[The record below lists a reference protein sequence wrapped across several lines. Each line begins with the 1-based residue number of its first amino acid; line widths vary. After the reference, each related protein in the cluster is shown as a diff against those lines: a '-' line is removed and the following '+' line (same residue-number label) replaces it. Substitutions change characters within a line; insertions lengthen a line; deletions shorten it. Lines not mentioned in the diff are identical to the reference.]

1 MKTPQRRLQRG
12 VGLFDGL
19 VALAILGFGLF
30 TLTGFQSR
38 LVAQGTE
45 AQHRMT
51 ASQLADELL
60 NTALVD
66 SAANTPCYVLPA
78 GGGCGAGGVTAQAY
92 ATDWKN
98 RVLAALPNAT
108 NPTVIQNGATG
119 QLTVT
124 LRWQW
129 TAKDGTTPAET
140 RTHTVISDPR

>member
-45 AQHRMT
+45 AQHRMA

-66 SAANTPCYVLPA
+66 STTNTPCYVLPA
-78 GGGCGAGGVTAQAY
+78 GACGAGGATAQAY
-92 ATDWKN
+92 TTAWKS
-98 RVLAALPNAT
+98 RVLAALQNASD
-108 NPTVIQNGATG
+108 PTVTQNGATG

-129 TAKDGTTPAET
+129 TSKDGTTPAET

>member
-1 MKTPQRRLQRG
+1 MKTTQRRAQRG

-30 TLTGFQSR
+30 TLTGFQGR

-45 AQHRMT
+45 AQHRMV

-60 NTALVD
+60 NTALID
-66 SAANTPCYVLPA
+66 STTNTTCYLLPA
-78 GGGCGAGGVTAQAY
+78 SGGCGSGGATALTY
-92 ATDWKN
+92 TNGWKA
-98 RVLAALPNAT
+98 RVLQALPNAS
-108 NPTVIQNGATG
+108 NPTVERNGATG

-129 TAKDGTTPAET
+129 TAKDGSSPSDP
-140 RTHTVISDPR
+140 RSHTVISDPR